1 MNTTSPA
8 QEALAAE
15 IRTTMEGQNT
25 GLRAPMIGLLARAEA
40 AEQIAQKRVA
50 ELEAEIQ
57 RLRTEQI
64 TDGEDPRLAR
74 FWDKAGRIADHADF
88 CEEYD
93 RMAEA
98 MNGPRR
104 AREYNVDLTVTLT
117 VTLSRTVEAVS
128 EEDAEEIASDGLS
141 RSDLEGADVS
151 IDDWEL
157 DSASAERA

>member
-40 AEQIAQKRVA
+40 AEQLAQKRVA
-50 ELEAEIQ
+50 DLEAEIE

-64 TDGEDPRLAR
+64 TNGSDPRLTR

-88 CEEYD
+88 CAEYD

-98 MNGPRR
+98 MDGPRR
-104 AREYNVDLTVTLT
+104 ERDYDVDLTVNVVVTITRT
-117 VTLSRTVEAVS
+117 VTAASQ
-128 EEDAEEIASDGLS
+128 EDAEEIASDNLTTE
-141 RSDLEGADVS
+141 DLEGDGFS
-151 IDDWEL
+151 INDW
-157 DSASAERA
+157 DIDRASAELA